1 MPAPSGSPCLCI
13 APSLLSADFD
23 RLGEHLRAAEAAG
36 ADLHHVDVMDGHF
49 VPNITLGPP
58 VVAAIR
64 RATRIPLD
72 CHLMIERPLR
82 YAREFAEAGADSITF
97 HIECKDP
104 PKDTAEAVKSYGKKV
119 GVAINPDTPVDR
131 IVPLLGIVDMVL
143 VMSVVPGFGGQKF
156 IPSVLPKTR
165 ALRGELNWRGDLEMD
180 GGINA
185 ETIAACA
192 EAGAN
197 ILVAGTAVYGAKD
210 MSAAVRDLRAKAVA
224 ARGQR

>member
-1 MPAPSGSPCLCI
+1 MPASPGSPCLCI

-104 PKDTAEAVKSYGKKV
+104 PKDTAEAVKSLGKKV

-131 IVPLLGIVDMVL
+131 VVPLLGIVDMVL

-156 IPSVLPKTR
+156 IPAVLPKTR
-165 ALRGELNWRGDLEMD
+165 ALRGELNWKGDLEMD

-210 MSAAVRDLRAKAVA
+210 MTAAVRDLRAKAVA